1 MNEQLTSH
9 TKPPKPVHYALLTL
23 LTHLILS
30 ILLIILFGTSY
41 LSNLPLRHGICLWIV
56 FLVPLFVICKYYFL
70 PYIPE
75 QYREGGALVWLK
87 TFVKLV
93 LPGEIIRF
101 VLSAIPLGSMPL
113 GNFLSPFS
121 WILTEKL
128 YLYPQ
133 LYEVSTSEAAIR
145 VTGMTFGL
153 YPLFYVFYLVLTYL
167 PVLLV
172 VHRYAWKKGQKEYE
186 KLKKIY
192 AEHEADAQARDA
204 MPDAAA
210 KVIPE
215 HKEKAF
221 DLYNTFRGKRPK
233 K

>member
-1 MNEQLTSH
+1 MNEQLASH
-9 TKPPKPVHYALLTL
+9 CKPPKPVQYAVLTL

-30 ILLIILFGTSY
+30 VLMIVLFGPSY

-56 FLVPLFVICKYYFL
+56 FLVPLYVICQYYFL
-70 PYIPE
+70 PYIPD
-75 QYREGGALVWLK
+75 QYREGGIVVWLK
-87 TFVKLV
+87 TFAKLV

-101 VLSAIPLGSMPL
+101 VLSLPPMGAMPL

-133 LYEVSTSEAAIR
+133 LYDAATSDAGAR
-145 VTGMTFGL
+145 VTAMTFGL
-153 YPLFYVFYLVLTYL
+153 YPLFYMLYLCLTYL
-167 PVLLV
+167 PVLLL

-192 AEHEADAQARDA
+192 AEHEADAMVRDA
-204 MPDAAA
+204 VPDAAA

-221 DLYNTFRGKRPK
+221 DLYNTFHGKRPK

>member
-1 MNEQLTSH
+1 MNDPLASH
-9 TKPPKPVHYALLTL
+9 AKPPKPVQYAVLTL

-30 ILLIILFGTSY
+30 ILMIVLFGPSY

-56 FLVPLFVICKYYFL
+56 FLVPLFVICQYYFL
-70 PYIPE
+70 PYIPD
-75 QYREGGALVWLK
+75 QYREGGVLVWLK
-87 TFVKLV
+87 TFAKLV
-93 LPGEIIRF
+93 LPGEILRF
-101 VLSAIPLGSMPL
+101 VLSLPPLGSMPL
-113 GNFLSPFS
+113 GSFLSPFS

-133 LYEVSTSEAAIR
+133 LYEVSTSEAAVR

-153 YPLFYVFYLVLTYL
+153 YPLFYLLYLALTYL
-167 PVLLV
+167 PVLLA
-172 VHRYAWKKGQKEYE
+172 VHLYAWKKGQKEYE

-192 AEHEADAQARDA
+192 REHEADAAARDA
-204 MPDAAA
+204 MPDAEA

-215 HKEKAF
+215 HKEKDF
-221 DLYNTFRGKRPK
+221 TRYNTFHGKQPK

>member
-1 MNEQLTSH
+1 MNEQLASH
-9 TKPPKPVHYALLTL
+9 SKPPKPVHYAALTL

-30 ILLIILFGTSY
+30 LLMIILFGTSY

-56 FLVPLFVICKYYFL
+56 FLVPLFVICRYYFWQ
-70 PYIPE
+70 YIPE
-75 QYREGGALVWLK
+75 QYREGGTVVWLK
-87 TFVKLV
+87 TFAKLV
-93 LPGEIIRF
+93 FPGEIIRF
-101 VLSAIPLGSMPL
+101 VLSIPPLGSMPL
-113 GNFLSPFS
+113 GSFFSPFS

-133 LYEVSTSEAAIR
+133 LYEAATSEAGAR
-145 VTGMTFGL
+145 ATAMTFGL
-153 YPLFYVFYLVLTYL
+153 YPLFYIMYLALTYL
-167 PVLLV
+167 PVLLL

-192 AEHEADAQARDA
+192 AEHEADAQIRDA

-215 HKEKAF
+215 HREKDYDTYSKLKGF
-221 DLYNTFRGKRPK
+221 RPK